1 MAEFFQ
7 RELVV
12 HLTTAAAIVAVF
24 ILGARPMRRLLA
36 LIGAKLIARTETVLD
51 DRILD
56 VLLAHVRPLMIVL
69 GLRLATREVR
79 KGLLPTDLTLE
90 QLVGYGEQILYVAG
104 VLIVLK
110 IIVGILR
117 EFIDWYLEKAS
128 AGGGAALRSTLGP
141 LTTKTMNVLVGMVGV
156 IVILDH
162 FGVNIGSLVVSLG
175 VGSLAVALAAQDTL
189 ANMIAGF
196 VILVDRPFRV
206 GDRIELAAGVVGD
219 VQQIGLRST
228 RILNFD
234 NNVVVLPN
242 AELVKGR
249 ITNFTHPHA
258 PTRVLLRFDIGLGAD
273 PAVVRRILLGIAG
286 AHPDLLKEPP
296 PAVHMTALTD
306 VAAQFTLV
314 ARATD
319 YSRQFATE
327 TAIRE
332 AAYLAFQREGF
343 PVPVAR
349 RLIHMEKGEQASG
362 AR

>member
-1 MAEFFQ
+1 MPEFFQ
-7 RELVV
+7 KEFAV
-12 HLTTAAAIVAVF
+12 HLMTAAAIVAVF
-24 ILGARPMRRLLA
+24 ILGARPVRRLLA
-36 LIGAKLIARTETVLD
+36 MIGAKVIARTETVLD
-51 DRILD
+51 DRILA
-56 VLLAHVRPLMIVL
+56 VLLAHVRPLLIVL
-69 GLRLATREVR
+69 GLRLATHEVR
-79 KGLLPTDLTLE
+79 KGMLPTDLTLE
-90 QLVGYGEQILYVAG
+90 QVLEYGDQLLYVAG

-110 IIVGILR
+110 IVVGILR

-162 FGVNIGSLVVSLG
+162 FGINIGSLVVSLG

-206 GDRIELAAGVVGD
+206 GDRIELAAGVLGD

-249 ITNFTHPHA
+249 ITNYTHPHA
-258 PTRVLLRFDIGLGAD
+258 PTRVLLRFEVGLGAD
-273 PAVVRRILLGIAG
+273 PAVVRRILLEIAG
-286 AHPDLLKEPP
+286 GQPDLLKEPP
-296 PAVHMTALTD
+296 PAVFMTALTEL
-306 VAAQFTLV
+306 AAQFTLV

-319 YSRQFATE
+319 YSRQFAAE
-327 TAIRE
+327 TTIRE
-332 AAYLAFQREGF
+332 AAYLAFRREGI
-343 PVPVAR
+343 PVPVAQ
-349 RLIHMEKGEQASG
+349 RLVRMERGE
-362 AR
+362 